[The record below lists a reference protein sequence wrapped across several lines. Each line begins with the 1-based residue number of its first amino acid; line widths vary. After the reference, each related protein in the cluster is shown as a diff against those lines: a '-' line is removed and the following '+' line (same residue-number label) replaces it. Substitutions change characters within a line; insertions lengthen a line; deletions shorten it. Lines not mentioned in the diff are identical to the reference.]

1 MSAIACPVF
10 HQIFEIIDSQEESES
25 VNTKLTMNK
34 VAFLET
40 QFPVKTILRLSFE
53 EEDLKCLRPGR
64 WLNDQILNSY
74 ITLMASR
81 SSENIGFTN
90 SFFLPKLERD
100 GCAAAGCWSGIK
112 GRQICHYDKFLVP
125 VCCGVHWILGCYDFI
140 EEKLMILDSFHGRHD
155 DIAALLNS
163 FLEFQ
168 GTTALQVSYPRV
180 PLQKNGDDCGVFV
193 LMFCWCLFFNEDLN
207 SFSQAD
213 IPQMR
218 VQIKRD
224 LLETMK

>member
-1 MSAIACPVF
+1 MSALECPAL
-10 HQIFEIIDSQEESES
+10 HRILEMLDSEEDAAENFSE
-25 VNTKLTMNK
+25 LTMGK
-34 VAFLET
+34 RAFLEKEL
-40 QFPVKTILRLSFE
+40 PLKTVLKLSFE
-53 EEDLKCLRPGR
+53 RSDLACLRPGN

-74 ITLMASR
+74 ITLMASQC
-81 SSENIGFTN
+81 SENIGYTN

-100 GCAAAGCWSGIK
+100 GCAEASCWAGIK
-112 GRQICHYDKFLVP
+112 GRPICHYDKFLVP
-125 VCCGVHWILGCYDFI
+125 ICCGVHWILGCYDFV
-140 EEKLMILDSFHGRHD
+140 EGALMILDSFHGRHGN
-155 DIAALLNS
+155 IAALLNG

-168 GTTALQVSYPRV
+168 GTAPLNVCYPHV
-180 PLQKNGDDCGVFV
+180 PSQLNGDDCGVFV
-193 LMFCWCLFFNEDLN
+193 LRFCWCLFFNEDLN